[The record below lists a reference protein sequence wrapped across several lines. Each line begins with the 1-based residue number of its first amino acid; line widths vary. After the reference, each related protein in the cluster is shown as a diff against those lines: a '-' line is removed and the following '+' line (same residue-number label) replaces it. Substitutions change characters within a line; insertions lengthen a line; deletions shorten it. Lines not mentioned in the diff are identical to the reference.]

1 MNPMWYVV
9 GADGHD
15 YFLGEDLHIYKHTDL
30 PIAGQP

>member
-15 YFLGEDLHIYKHTDL
+15 YFLGEVLHIYKHTDL

>member
-9 GADGHD
+9 GADGQD